1 VRAKWILIGVSL
13 ISVMLSGTASADTAR
28 FNDPNDTPGRL
39 DVKAVRHG
47 HDGARL
53 VHSAYTYRR
62 WGSRALS
69 DDESYIGFY
78 LDAGTSRTR
87 ADRFVW
93 IRHKPGR
100 GLYARIF
107 RPGVHANGERLGK
120 VRVSRPGRRS
130 VRIYLRRSQ
139 LSSGIL
145 NGYRW
150 RVTTSYEKST
160 TGGACGDDG
169 QFSSFPTGRCIDN
182 VPGLQQE
189 GFRHRL

>member
-1 VRAKWILIGVSL
+1 MRTKSILIGVSL
-13 ISVMLSGTASADTAR
+13 TALVLSGTASADTAR

-39 DVKAVRHG
+39 DVKAVRHA

-53 VHSAYTYRR
+53 VHSVHTYRR
-62 WGSRALS
+62 WKSKALS
-69 DDESYIGFY
+69 GDESYIGFY
-78 LDAGTSRTR
+78 LDAGTKRAR

-93 IRHKPGR
+93 VRHKTGR
-100 GLYARIF
+100 GLYAEIF
-107 RPGVHANGERLGK
+107 RPGTHANGERLGK
-120 VRVSRPGRRS
+120 VRVSRPNRRS
-130 VRIYLRRSQ
+130 VRISLRESQ

-169 QFSSFPTGRCIDN
+169 QISSFPTGRCIDN
-182 VPGLQQE
+182 VPGLQRQ
-189 GFRHRL
+189 GFRHSL